1 MPALSVFIDG
11 DLKARVSTEGLH
23 VLGINIGG
31 TKTEEPIATVDV
43 SGGVYPETGEA
54 THLIWLSD
62 LELDVGQCVRVELDE
77 TGRTSHKG
85 KTIKELFP
93 EDLDDMQ
100 APMPSR
106 YQILEDV
113 RRRKH
118 HRDHL
123 SMSVRCSCG
132 AYVTATTGPGDHG
145 LGASFLWNWLN
156 PERVSASLHS
166 YSLSHLESGEAGD
179 YYFREHLRS
188 GSWVEVRIEPSQPLD
203 SGL

>member
-11 DLKARVSTEGLH
+11 DLRVRVSTEGLH
-23 VLGINIGG
+23 VLAINIGG
-31 TKTEEPIATVDV
+31 TKTEEPIATVHV
-43 SGGVYPETGEA
+43 SGGAYPETGES

-62 LELDVGQCVRVELDE
+62 LELDSGQCVRVELDA

-93 EDLDDMQ
+93 DDLDEMHG
-100 APMPSR
+100 AMPSR
-106 YQILEDV
+106 HQVLEDV
-113 RRRKH
+113 RSRQQY
-118 HRDHL
+118 RDQL
-123 SMSVRCSCG
+123 CMSVRCSSG
-132 AYVTATTGPGDHG
+132 AHVTAATGPGDHG

-179 YYFREHLRS
+179 YYFREHLHP
-188 GSWVEVRIEPSQPLD
+188 GSWVELHIEPIQPLD
-203 SGL
+203 